1 MTDKLY
7 IIGNGF
13 DLYHGLKTSYA
24 DFREYI
30 KQKSHPMWEA
40 LLEVYGDAP
49 EHKEWWWNFEEML
62 GYIDYDNIVKSIN
75 GEALGFM
82 RVKSLLKGKLPPLF
96 GFWIEGINDKVEPD
110 EDLGVDPEAKFFTFN
125 YTMILEKYY
134 HVSEENVWHIHNSVK
149 DFKKGE
155 NPIVGHDSDRNELFK
170 RLIKAREQNPNIRPD
185 ISNTIMDEVLNGA
198 KNVKTIIYRNAE
210 KHKFDQYADIK
221 HYVVMGFSLND
232 IDLPY
237 IEEIVKANKNISDAD
252 WLLYCHQ
259 NGEEERMT
267 TKLLN
272 LGIRRE
278 KILPPK
284 KW

>member
-13 DLYHGLKTSYA
+13 DLHHGLKTSYA

-30 KQKSHPMWEA
+30 KQKRRSLWEV

-62 GYIDYDNIVKSIN
+62 GCIDYENIVKLKN

-82 RVKSLLKGKLPPLF
+82 RVRNLLKGKLPPLF
-96 GFWIEGINDKVEPD
+96 GSWIEGINDKIEPD
-110 EDLGVDPEAKFFTFN
+110 EELGIDSEALFFTFN
-125 YTMILEKYY
+125 YTIVLEKYY
-134 HVSEENVWHIHNSVK
+134 HVNEENVWHIHNSVN

-155 NPIVGHDSDRNELFK
+155 NPIVGHDSDRSELFK
-170 RLIKAREQNPNIRPD
+170 RLLKAREKNPNIRPD
-185 ISNTIMDEVLNGA
+185 VSNTIMDEVLNGA
-198 KNVKTIIYRNAE
+198 KNVNGIIYRNANE
-210 KHKFDQYADIK
+210 HKFDQYVDIK
-221 HYVVMGFSLND
+221 HFEVMGFSCNN

-237 IEEIVKANKNISDAD
+237 IKEIMKVNSNIDDAD
-252 WLLYCHQ
+252 WTLFCHKD
-259 NGEEERMT
+259 GEYERMT
-267 TKLLN
+267 SQLLSIG
-272 LGIRRE
+272 LKRE
-278 KILPPK
+278 NIFPPK